1 MKQAVSFSTFSDAFR
16 DMNRKDQFS
25 YDGLRA
31 LYDYLEEYEE
41 SCDTEV
47 ELDVIALCCEFTE
60 YTDLAELQQN
70 YTNIESMDDLNDHTI
85 VIEIPDSDGFIIQD
99 Y

>member
-1 MKQAVSFSTFSDAFR
+1 MKQTVTFSMFSDAFR
-16 DMNRKDQFS
+16 NANRTDNFTYS
-25 YDGLRA
+25 GLRA

-60 YTDLAELQQN
+60 YTDLAELQKN
-70 YTNIESMDDLNDHTI
+70 YRDIESMDDLRDNTT
-85 VIEIPDSDGFIIQD
+85 VIEIPGSDGFIIQS

>member
-47 ELDVIALCCEFTE
+47 ELDVIAICCDFCEFD
-60 YTDLAELQQN
+60 DLDEVRES
-70 YTNIESMDDLNDHTI
+70 YYDIESLDDLRDNTT
-85 VIEIPDSDGFIIQD
+85 VIECDNGHIIIQS